1 MGGKFNPARATR
13 SDFTRLFEEYM
24 TQAQVD
30 VRIQS
35 ALTAYTSAYLEPI
48 QTRCTDWYTPTYNEV
63 VAARG
68 VYETLSARLAATDDA
83 IAAEGRARA
92 AADLIHDAALVE
104 LIDNGAKN
112 LINTID
118 LDAIK
123 AMNTSGTW
131 NGSTYTRYNIEYT
144 LNGDGTISLRT
155 VGGAATNGG
164 ALVFPCRPLT
174 GEAYHLNGVPS
185 GASGYDLRVGSGS
198 TYRDTGSGLDFVV
211 TGTYNIYTR
220 VDSGT
225 NIPDAVTLY
234 PMICL
239 KKAYDISERSVP
251 YCPTLSEMYAMIKAL
266 QSGSG
271 TQAVTQQA
279 QLTSLR
285 PVAGLTT
292 DTAAPEAEV
301 LDDA

>member
-13 SDFTRLFEEYM
+13 ADFTRLFEEYM
-24 TQAQVD
+24 TQAKVD

-83 IAAEGRARA
+83 IAAEGRERA
-92 AADLIHDAALVE
+92 AADLIHDAALVN
-104 LIDNGAKN
+104 LIDSSAKN
-112 LINTID
+112 YINTID

-123 AMNTSGTW
+123 SINTGGTW
-131 NGSTYTRYNIEYT
+131 NGNVYTRYNIEYT
-144 LNGDGTISLRT
+144 VNTDGTISLRT
-155 VGGAATNGG
+155 TGGAATNGG
-164 ALVFPCRPLT
+164 ALAIPCRALT
-174 GEAYHLNGVPS
+174 GEAYHLSGVPS

-198 TYRDTGSGLDFVV
+198 TYRDTGSGLDF
-211 TGTYNIYTR
+211 TTSGTYNIYTR

-225 NIPDAVTLY
+225 NIPDTVVIS

-239 KKAYDISERSVP
+239 ESAFRISERFVP
-251 YCPTLSEMYAMIKAL
+251 YCPTLSEMYARIKAL

-271 TQAVTQQA
+271 TQA
-279 QLTSLR
+279 QLTSIR
-285 PVAGLTT
+285 PLAGLTT
-292 DTAAPEAEV
+292 DTEV